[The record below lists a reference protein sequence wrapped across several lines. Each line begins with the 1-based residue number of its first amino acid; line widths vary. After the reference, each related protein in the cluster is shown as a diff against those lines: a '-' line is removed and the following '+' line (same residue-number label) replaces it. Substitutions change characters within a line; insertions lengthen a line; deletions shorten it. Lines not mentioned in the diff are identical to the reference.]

1 MMAFEE
7 KIAALVQRLPK
18 IVDHL
23 QTEEATKNALVMPF
37 ISALGYDVF
46 NPQEVVPEYVADV
59 GTKKG
64 EKVDYTI
71 MRDGEVVLLI
81 ESKKAGAD
89 LGRADVS
96 QLYRYFSVT
105 NARIAILTNGI
116 QYRLFADL
124 EEPNRMD
131 ARPFLE
137 LDLSDPRPS
146 ALNELKKL
154 EKESF
159 DLELMLS
166 AANELKYTSEIKKV
180 LASQL
185 ENPDEDFVRLFYSK
199 VVPGGRFTAAVREQF
214 TALVPRAITQFV
226 SERVSNRLRN
236 ALESED
242 QSTLSS
248 SQEDASPDDG
258 EQSDSGVV
266 TTEEELEGFRIVTAI
281 VCKVVAAKRVAHRD
295 TRSYMGILLDDNNRK
310 PICRLRFNSKQRYLG
325 VFDAEKNETRTPIES
340 VAGIYEHADHL
351 IATVREYEGQG
362 AEPDS
367 ARR

>member
-1 MMAFEE
+1 MAFEE

-18 IVDHL
+18 LVDHL

-37 ISALGYDVF
+37 IAALGYDVF
-46 NPQEVVPEYVADV
+46 NPQEVVPEFVADV

-81 ESKKAGAD
+81 ECKKAGVD

-105 NARIAILTNGI
+105 NARIAILTNGV

-124 EEPNRMD
+124 EEPNKMD

-137 LDLSDPRPS
+137 LDLSDLRLS
-146 ALNELKKL
+146 ALNEFKKL
-154 EKESF
+154 EKDGF
-159 DLELMLS
+159 DLEQMLS

-185 ENPDEDFVRLFYSK
+185 ESPDEDFIRLFYSK
-199 VVPGGRFTAAVREQF
+199 AVPGGRFTASVREQF
-214 TALVPRAITQFV
+214 TVLVPRAITQFV
-226 SERVSNRLRN
+226 SEKVSNRLRN

-242 QSTLSS
+242 QSSLSS
-248 SQEDASPDDG
+248 GQEDLQPDRNGD
-258 EQSDSGVV
+258 QTDRGVV
-266 TTEEELEGFRIVTAI
+266 TTDEELEGFRIVTAI
-281 VCKVVAAKRVAHRD
+281 VCKVVTPSRVAHRD
-295 TRSYMGILLDDNNRK
+295 TQSYMGILLDDNNRK
-310 PICRLRFNSKQRYLG
+310 PICRLWFNTKQRYLG
-325 VFDAEKNETRTPIES
+325 VFDSEKNETRIPIAS
-340 VAGIYEHADHL
+340 VAGIYGHADHL
-351 IATVREYEGQG
+351 LAAVREYESQ
-362 AEPDS
+362 ATDS
-367 ARR
+367 ESS